1 MTEPGYAVENR
12 ELKQLKINS
21 FFFLREGEK
30 KLLYKVLFWLACA
43 SKLTSF
49 RKTATPG
56 LVGFGE
62 FTLL

>member
-1 MTEPGYAVENR
+1 MR
-12 ELKQLKINS
+12 E
-21 FFFLREGEK
+21 REGEK
-30 KLLYKVLFWLACA
+30 KLLYKVLFWLVCA
-43 SKLTSF
+43 SELTSF